1 MLCEGAGEAV
11 GRIGE
16 LAMTFARRG
25 PQTVLTE
32 SYSRSPWHCFPPAV
46 LPDGEAYA
54 FLVNPGG
61 GLVGGDRLSFRAALG
76 PHSQVLFATPSANRI
91 YRTLAEPAVQTVHLT
106 VAAGARLEWVPD
118 VTIPFA
124 GSLFRQT
131 IEVRLEAGATVL
143 LWDAVAS
150 GRIARGERWAFAGL
164 DNDIRIATA
173 GGAAVLE
180 RYRLAAGRAAGPAGL
195 GDCWDY
201 AASFFAVG
209 DQVPGRT
216 WKALEEEWAGLLDQ
230 RGEALGGVSGTAA
243 PGLAVKLLARNAPA
257 LHDKLLALWTA
268 ARRHLWDQALPALRR
283 Y

>member
-1 MLCEGAGEAV
+1 MLCEGAGDAV
-11 GRIGE
+11 GRVGE

-25 PQTVLTE
+25 RQTVLAE

-61 GLVGGDRLSFRAALG
+61 GLVGGDRLSFRATLG
-76 PHSQVLFATPSANRI
+76 PQTQVLFATPSANRI
-91 YRTLAEPAVQTVHLT
+91 YRTLSEPAVQTVHLT
-106 VAAGARLEWVPD
+106 AAAGARLEWVPD

-124 GSLFRQT
+124 GSRFHQM
-131 IEVRLEAGATVL
+131 IDVRLEAGAAVL

-150 GRIARGERWAFAGL
+150 GRVARGERWAFAAL
-164 DNDIRIATA
+164 ENDIRITTA
-173 GGAAVLE
+173 GGAMLLE
-180 RYRLAAGRAAGPAGL
+180 RYRLPAGRTTGPAGL
-195 GDCWDY
+195 ADRWDY

-209 DQVPGRT
+209 DQVSSQT
-216 WKALEEEWAGLLDQ
+216 WKRLEEDWAGLLDQ
-230 RGEALGGVSGTAA
+230 RGDVLGGVSATSA

-257 LHDKLLALWTA
+257 LQDKLLALWTA
-268 ARRHLWDQALPALRR
+268 ARRHLWNQALPALRR